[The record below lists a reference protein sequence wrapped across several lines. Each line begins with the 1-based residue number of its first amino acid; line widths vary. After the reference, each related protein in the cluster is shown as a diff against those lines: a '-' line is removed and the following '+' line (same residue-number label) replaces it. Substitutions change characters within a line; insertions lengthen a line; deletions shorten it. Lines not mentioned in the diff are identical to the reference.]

1 MKEIYSE
8 ECLYKDTYTI
18 INMMDYSLKSKIN
31 PKFIQ
36 FLEENQDKNYISC
49 IDTKTPLKDQELRE
63 EIKLMLSIIYIN
75 YLCSSS
81 EKEEIQKE
89 ENRNIKQYNKEL
101 YDNMFEKK
109 VETNNQLV
117 VIEKKNII
125 QKIIDKIKTIFE
137 SRAN

>member
-18 INMMDYSLKSKIN
+18 INMMDYSLKSKIS

-89 ENRNIKQYNKEL
+89 ENINIKQYNKEL

>member
-18 INMMDYSLKSKIN
+18 INMMDYSLKSKIS